1 MTSPLPNL
9 YLITD
14 RHQVHETWTF
24 LELVEELLCSGIGMV
39 QLREKD
45 LSAAELLPLALKM
58 RALTDKYACRLLIND
73 RIDVAQAVAADGVHL
88 GHHSL
93 PVAAARKILGE
104 SSLIGVSTHSPEEIV
119 EAHQQG
125 ADFVTYGPVFY
136 TPSKVGM
143 GNPVGIELLRTVCHN
158 SPLPVY
164 ALGGIKRSNCREI
177 VQTAAHG
184 VAVISALMAVEEPQ
198 AAYQHLVEQLA

>member
-1 MTSPLPNL
+1 
-9 YLITD
+9 
-14 RHQVHETWTF
+14 
-24 LELVEELLCSGIGMV
+24 MV

-136 TPSKVGM
+136 TPSKGGM
-143 GNPVGIELLRTVCHN
+143 GNPVGIELLRTVCQS

-164 ALGGIKRSNCREI
+164 ALGGIKHSNCREI

-184 VAVISALMAVEEPQ
+184 IAVISALMAVEEPQ
-198 AAYQHLVEQLA
+198 AAYQHLVEQLS